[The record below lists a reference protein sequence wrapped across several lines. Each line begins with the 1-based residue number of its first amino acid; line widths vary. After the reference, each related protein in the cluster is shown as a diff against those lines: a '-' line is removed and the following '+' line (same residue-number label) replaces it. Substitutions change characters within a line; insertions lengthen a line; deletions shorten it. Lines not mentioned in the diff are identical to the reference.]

1 MALSRLLRIM
11 SLLYRLSDYEVEG
24 LEVRLLE
31 QMKRAWTETLRE
43 EARRYG
49 YSGPVNPPRRED
61 LAWLRAEARRDAQSI
76 ARTWARDVER
86 QLQRLY
92 ATNPRGNRHYYAK
105 HMEAWAAAREVWKS
119 RQIAVTTE
127 SKARAYARE
136 RFAEMNALRGDRYV
150 IDGPPPVCA
159 VCVGYFAAGVVD
171 QAFVDRHPLPAHVG
185 CPHQWRALKTV
196 PAPAP
201 GELWVG

>member
-1 MALSRLLRIM
+1 MSRLLRIM
-11 SLLYRLSDYEVEG
+11 SLFYRLSDDDVDG
-24 LEVRLLE
+24 LERRLLE
-31 QMKRAWTETLRE
+31 QMKRAWLETLRE

-49 YSGPVNPPRRED
+49 YTGAVHPPRRED
-61 LAWLRAEARRDAQSI
+61 LAWLRAEARADAHSI
-76 ARTWARDVER
+76 ARTWERDVER
-86 QLQRLY
+86 QLGRLY
-92 ATNPRGNRHYYAK
+92 AANPRGNRYYYAK
-105 HMEAWAAAREVWKS
+105 RMEEWAAARAVWKD

-127 SKARAYARE
+127 SKARAYARQ

-150 IDGPPPVCA
+150 MDGPPPVCA

-171 QAFVDRHPLPAHVG
+171 QRFVDRHPLPAHVG
-185 CPHQWRALKTV
+185 CPHQWRALQTV